1 MTLVGVALSI
11 VMTCVSGGPT
21 VKTDRHRY
29 HRTRRSATMFP
40 SQPDCEVVMAHALTH
55 FVGAST
61 LKWQRTTA
69 VDDPLDAVRGIL
81 TGAFVSMLGFW
92 IPLALMLLQ

>member
-1 MTLVGVALSI
+1 
-11 VMTCVSGGPT
+11 
-21 VKTDRHRY
+21 
-29 HRTRRSATMFP
+29 
-40 SQPDCEVVMAHALTH
+40 MAHALTH